1 MTFSEACRKFSLKS
15 TVPRRIVFDALSESP
30 ISFEKLRILAE
41 VKGVDPSTVYRIVDT
56 FEAHEMI
63 VVTGSGSQRI
73 IQFLGNEKES
83 DIHHAHC
90 TACGKITTFHD
101 EELEHRIQDIAKTAG
116 LEKITKH
123 TVGIEGTC
131 ANC

>member
-1 MTFSEACRKFSLKS
+1 MKS

-41 VKGVDPSTVYRIVDT
+41 EKGVDPSTVYRIVDT
-56 FEAHEMI
+56 LEAHEMI

-73 IQFLGNEKES
+73 VQFIDSEKES

-101 EELEHRIQDIAKTAG
+101 EELERRIEENAKSAG

-131 ANC
+131 VNC